1 MKNKDGLESL
11 PRERLGYGQTRVSTQ
26 TIYTAYSFS
35 MHNKM
40 MNGVQSILH
49 SLVLNGPYG
58 KEEEAEEEAAAA
70 TPSPISGIAPGSFD
84 TVEESYHAKDFSLL
98 YDI

>member
-1 MKNKDGLESL
+1 MDRHESVH
-11 PRERLGYGQTRVSTQ
+11 RQ
-26 TIYTAYSFS
+26 YTLHTHSAYI
-35 MHNKM
+35 NKM